1 MADINSKSAAYSIRI
16 PLSDFK
22 ALQKAEKE
30 GLNYR
35 KLTNLAIRNFIES
48 GAINRL
54 STEKA
59 V

>member
-22 ALQKAEKE
+22 ELQKAEKE